1 MYSLLVV
8 DDEKDVA
15 KSIAYD
21 INWEE
26 LDITEVQ
33 CVYNGLEALEYMNK
47 RRVDVVL
54 TDIRM
59 PGMDG
64 IRLAEKIADRWKY
77 VKMIFMTGYEEF
89 EYARQALRYG
99 VTEYLLKP
107 AANEELFDAVKKGL
121 DKLRAELKQAAEK
134 ESVQAQWERAR
145 PLLKEKLLQQW
156 VIKGRELNG
165 EEGELLWGKEQLG
178 KFASLLLLRIDS
190 WDTIYK
196 KQELKYRVVVRK
208 LISEIL
214 LKNRAYPLFEN
225 ADGDLLAVIM
235 EEDQDQAFAAIQDA
249 TNMWELFL
257 YSARTTAGCN
267 LSLFYIWECE
277 KTEKVHELYWLL
289 KRHADQ
295 HLSMEEGE
303 LEEIRPDISNQ
314 SFQSIGILEE
324 YPGYEM
330 YVDALDR
337 K

>member
-107 AANEELFDAVKKGL
+107 AANEELFDAVKK
-121 DKLRAELKQAAEK
+121 
-134 ESVQAQWERAR
+134 
-145 PLLKEKLLQQW
+145 
-156 VIKGRELNG
+156 
-165 EEGELLWGKEQLG
+165 
-178 KFASLLLLRIDS
+178 
-190 WDTIYK
+190 
-196 KQELKYRVVVRK
+196 
-208 LISEIL
+208 
-214 LKNRAYPLFEN
+214 
-225 ADGDLLAVIM
+225 
-235 EEDQDQAFAAIQDA
+235 
-249 TNMWELFL
+249 
-257 YSARTTAGCN
+257 
-267 LSLFYIWECE
+267 
-277 KTEKVHELYWLL
+277 
-289 KRHADQ
+289 
-295 HLSMEEGE
+295 
-303 LEEIRPDISNQ
+303 
-314 SFQSIGILEE
+314 
-324 YPGYEM
+324 
-330 YVDALDR
+330 
-337 K
+337 

>member
-121 DKLRAELKQAAEK
+121 DKLRVELKQAAEK

-214 LKNRAYPLFEN
+214 LKNRAYPLF
-225 ADGDLLAVIM
+225 
-235 EEDQDQAFAAIQDA
+235 
-249 TNMWELFL
+249 
-257 YSARTTAGCN
+257 
-267 LSLFYIWECE
+267 
-277 KTEKVHELYWLL
+277 
-289 KRHADQ
+289 
-295 HLSMEEGE
+295 
-303 LEEIRPDISNQ
+303 
-314 SFQSIGILEE
+314 
-324 YPGYEM
+324 
-330 YVDALDR
+330 
-337 K
+337 

>member
-1 MYSLLVV
+1 MYSLLVG

-121 DKLRAELKQAAEK
+121 DKLRVELKQAAEK

-214 LKNRAYPLFEN
+214 LKNRAYPLF
-225 ADGDLLAVIM
+225 
-235 EEDQDQAFAAIQDA
+235 
-249 TNMWELFL
+249 
-257 YSARTTAGCN
+257 
-267 LSLFYIWECE
+267 
-277 KTEKVHELYWLL
+277 
-289 KRHADQ
+289 
-295 HLSMEEGE
+295 
-303 LEEIRPDISNQ
+303 
-314 SFQSIGILEE
+314 
-324 YPGYEM
+324 
-330 YVDALDR
+330 
-337 K
+337 

>member
-33 CVYNGLEALEYMNK
+33 CVYNGLEALECMNK

-121 DKLRAELKQAAEK
+121 DKLRVELKQAAEK

-214 LKNRAYPLFEN
+214 LKNRAYPLF
-225 ADGDLLAVIM
+225 
-235 EEDQDQAFAAIQDA
+235 
-249 TNMWELFL
+249 
-257 YSARTTAGCN
+257 
-267 LSLFYIWECE
+267 
-277 KTEKVHELYWLL
+277 
-289 KRHADQ
+289 
-295 HLSMEEGE
+295 
-303 LEEIRPDISNQ
+303 
-314 SFQSIGILEE
+314 
-324 YPGYEM
+324 
-330 YVDALDR
+330 
-337 K
+337 

>member
-165 EEGELLWGKEQLG
+165 EEGELLWGKECCP
-178 KFASLLLLRIDS
+178 A
-190 WDTIYK
+190 
-196 KQELKYRVVVRK
+196 
-208 LISEIL
+208 
-214 LKNRAYPLFEN
+214 N
-225 ADGDLLAVIM
+225 
-235 EEDQDQAFAAIQDA
+235 
-249 TNMWELFL
+249 
-257 YSARTTAGCN
+257 
-267 LSLFYIWECE
+267 
-277 KTEKVHELYWLL
+277 
-289 KRHADQ
+289 
-295 HLSMEEGE
+295 
-303 LEEIRPDISNQ
+303 
-314 SFQSIGILEE
+314 
-324 YPGYEM
+324 
-330 YVDALDR
+330 
-337 K
+337 

>member
-156 VIKGRELNG
+156 IMRRESSGCIRMSRCTSCWERSIWSLLQRSSLPFSRSG
-165 EEGELLWGKEQLG
+165 LSLATRKRSRRSEERRVGKE
-178 KFASLLLLRIDS
+178 
-190 WDTIYK
+190 
-196 KQELKYRVVVRK
+196 
-208 LISEIL
+208 
-214 LKNRAYPLFEN
+214 
-225 ADGDLLAVIM
+225 
-235 EEDQDQAFAAIQDA
+235 
-249 TNMWELFL
+249 
-257 YSARTTAGCN
+257 C
-267 LSLFYIWECE
+267 
-277 KTEKVHELYWLL
+277 
-289 KRHADQ
+289 
-295 HLSMEEGE
+295 
-303 LEEIRPDISNQ
+303 
-314 SFQSIGILEE
+314 
-324 YPGYEM
+324 
-330 YVDALDR
+330 
-337 K
+337 